1 MSSVSWRLW
10 VAERS
15 FLSCEAESAVP
26 KRNGDTGDVVSHQL
40 KRILCIASPVVA
52 VVAAVSYTP
61 AATAAASSPARSSDP
76 VAAYNKLSDRANALN
91 ERINTAN
98 VELAGRQ
105 ATARHASRDLA
116 TARLAEQ
123 AALGQ
128 ESRYLVQVNR
138 FASTSR
144 KGARWNQPSASLT
157 GKSVRDHLDP
167 DLRALSATNFDALNR
182 LNAAVDTARRAERRA
197 QKDLRT
203 AQSATAAASTLTTEL
218 TKQRQDLQAQLA
230 SLEAAKT
237 KLSARQRASLSSTGV
252 QGTFTAPSGIRGA
265 AMTIALAQRGKPYKW
280 AGAGPNNFDCSGLVL
295 FAYARAGRPGL
306 PHSSAM
312 QARLGVAVSRAHLRP
327 GDLVFFHHPVSH
339 VGIYVGRGLMVD
351 APHTGAVVRVERLF
365 SGYVGAR
372 RLGA

>member
-1 MSSVSWRLW
+1 M
-10 VAERS
+10 
-15 FLSCEAESAVP
+15 
-26 KRNGDTGDVVSHQL
+26 
-40 KRILCIASPVVA
+40 ASPVVA

-61 AATAAASSPARSSDP
+61 AAAAAASAPARSSDP
-76 VAAYNKLSDRANALN
+76 VAAYNELSDRANALN
-91 ERINTAN
+91 ERINAAN
-98 VELAGRQ
+98 VELADLR
-105 ATARHASRDLA
+105 ATARHTSRDLT

-123 AALGQ
+123 VAQAQ
-128 ESRYLVQVNR
+128 DSRYLVQVDR
-138 FASTSR
+138 FASTPH
-144 KGARWNQPSASLT
+144 KGARWRQPSASLT
-157 GKSVRDHLDP
+157 DESVRDHLDR
-167 DLRALSATNFDALNR
+167 DLRALSGANFDALNR

-197 QKDLRT
+197 QDESRT
-203 AQSATAAASTLTTEL
+203 AQSAAAAASALTTEL
-218 TKQRQDLQAQLA
+218 TKQRQYLQAQLA
-230 SLEAAKT
+230 SLDAAKR
-237 KLSARQRASLSSTGV
+237 KLSASQQASLSWTGV
-252 QGTFTAPSGIRGA
+252 QGTFIAPAGIRGA

-312 QARLGVAVSRAHLRP
+312 QARMGVAVSRAHLRP

-372 RLGA
+372 RLGT